1 MVQVNLEIESPE
13 ALMEFIKEAKKNGYL
28 KEVSMHKVETVLKE
42 DAFPIRVPLEMDS
55 VFKVMGNTI
64 VRKAFGGKIDEKVI
78 GFLLSTLNGMET
90 G

>member
-13 ALMEFIKEAKKNGYL
+13 ALLEFIKEAKKNGYL
-28 KEVSMHKVETVLKE
+28 KEVSMYKVETVMKE
-42 DAFPIRVPLEMDS
+42 DSFPIRIPIEMDS

-64 VRKAFGGKIDEKVI
+64 VKKAFGGKIDERI
-78 GFLLSTLNGMET
+78 IDFLVSALET